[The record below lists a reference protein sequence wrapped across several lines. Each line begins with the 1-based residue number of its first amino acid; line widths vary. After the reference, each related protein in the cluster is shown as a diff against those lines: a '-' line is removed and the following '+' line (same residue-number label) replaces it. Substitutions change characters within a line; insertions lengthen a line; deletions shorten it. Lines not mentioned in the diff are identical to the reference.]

1 MHAWIARYELR
12 GLSAL
17 ADRSHR
23 PSACPH
29 QVAAEVEALICEL
42 RREHP
47 GWGPRRIEHQLAR
60 QGVEPVP
67 GRSSIYRCLR
77 RHGLIELRRR
87 RKRRD
92 EFRRWERDRPMQVW
106 QMDVMGGVE
115 LDEGNELKVVTGVD
129 DHSRFCVAAGSGRAW
144 LPDRAVRA
152 SVGHGGH
159 DLVWRRFGKARGR
172 REKADPLACC
182 RTCRPPSAGS
192 SAELLIDCEEDRT
205 LRAVLVG
212 MLREAD

>member
-1 MHAWIARYELR
+1 
-12 GLSAL
+12 
-17 ADRSHR
+17 
-23 PSACPH
+23 
-29 QVAAEVEALICEL
+29 
-42 RREHP
+42 
-47 GWGPRRIEHQLAR
+47 
-60 QGVEPVP
+60 
-67 GRSSIYRCLR
+67 
-77 RHGLIELRRR
+77 
-87 RKRRD
+87 
-92 EFRRWERDRPMQVW
+92 
-106 QMDVMGGVE
+106 MDVMGGVE

-159 DLVWRRFGKARGR
+159 DLRVAAVRQGARSSGESR
-172 REKADPLACC
+172 PLACC

-205 LRAVLVG
+205 LPAVLAG